1 MFENFERVTTKKVT
15 QFMITR
21 KLIANIWRTPTGEIL
36 QSKHRHDMQVDSAG
50 NYIDGGI
57 EGYIRRGGDI
67 LNMDWDNLC
76 VYTDD
81 PHEKIREV
89 FVWKS
94 YGKNFSQPEGVY
106 TLLKDLT
113 DEHIEAILETQKQI
127 PEHIREMFRN
137 EQLFRKGKE
146 NE

>member
-1 MFENFERVTTKKVT
+1 M
-15 QFMITR
+15 
-21 KLIANIWRTPTGEIL
+21 
-36 QSKHRHDMQVDSAG
+36 
-50 NYIDGGI
+50 
-57 EGYIRRGGDI
+57 
-67 LNMDWDNLC
+67 
-76 VYTDD
+76 YTDD

-89 FVWKS
+89 FIWKS

-113 DEHIEAILETQKQI
+113 DDHLGNIVATQTHLPEYIL
-127 PEHIREMFRN
+127 EMFRN